1 MWVLLVCLMVLHTA
15 PCKAAPV
22 SCTDDTG
29 TVITLEAPARRIIAL
44 YGAFNEILVEMGQSG
59 RIVARTDA
67 DEAIPALAGLPAIG
81 THMRPNPELVAGLAP
96 DLILQM
102 EGRREAATSVD
113 ALRALGIP
121 VAVFRVASFGDLFS
135 VLHRMG
141 TLTGAEQDAAALEA
155 RWTARLD
162 TVAGAI
168 ARQPH
173 DTGTADGKD
182 HTQPPPRV
190 VFEVRY
196 PNLLAAGADSIVND
210 IITRAGGVNAVQQ
223 PGRVVRLN
231 EEELLR
237 MAPDAYVY
245 QYGPMNPTPVTPDQR
260 PHFTAL
266 DAIRDGRVLKVD
278 EHAFSR
284 PGPRSVEAVE
294 QLARFL
300 HPAAFDTNTTTA
312 RN

>member
-1 MWVLLVCLMVLHTA
+1 MVLHAT
-15 PCKAAPV
+15 PGKTAPV

-44 YGAFNEILVEMGQSG
+44 YGAFNEILLEMGQG
-59 RIVARTDA
+59 ARIVARTES
-67 DEAIPALAGLPAIG
+67 DETIPALAALPAIG

-113 ALRALGIP
+113 ALRALGMP
-121 VAVFRVASFGDLFS
+121 VAVFRVASFDDLFS
-135 VLHRMG
+135 VLHRLG
-141 TLTGAEQDAAALEA
+141 TLTGTEQDAAALEA

-162 TVAGAI
+162 AVTRTIRNVRDNASPAEGSSPA
-168 ARQPH
+168 PH
-173 DTGTADGKD
+173 T
-182 HTQPPPRV
+182 PRV
-190 VFEVRY
+190 VFEVRH
-196 PNLLAAGADSIVND
+196 PNLLAAGTDSIVND
-210 IITRAGGVNAVQQ
+210 IIAHAGGVNAVQQ

-245 QYGPMNPTPVTPDQR
+245 QYGPMSPTPVAPDLR
-260 PHFTAL
+260 PHFSAL
-266 DAIRDGRVLKVD
+266 DAVRTGRVIKVD

-284 PGPRSVEAVE
+284 PGPRSVDAVE

-300 HPAAFDTNTTTA
+300 HPAAFGTTTTTA